1 LKRIILILTVAAMM
15 VAMTLG
21 FAGSAVAQ
29 AQDADTLMESMGFFE
44 DPNAPGCWFAF
55 DAMYLC
61 TAT

>member
-1 LKRIILILTVAAMM
+1 MM